1 MKCIVGLG
9 NIGKRFELT
18 KHNIGFEVIDYMLE
32 RNQFKLDKQK
42 YKGAYTIERLAGEKV
57 MFIEPMTMMN
67 LSGDAVGPLMKYYDI
82 DIDDLLVLYDDLD
95 LPQGEI
101 RLRQK
106 GSAGGHNGMK
116 SIIQALGT
124 DQFKRIRI
132 GVDRPSNGMS
142 IVDYVLQKF
151 SKQEMD
157 TMNKVIEHS
166 ARAVEDYIE
175 SSRFDRVMNEFN
187 GEVK

>member
-18 KHNIGFEVIDYMLE
+18 RHNIGFEVIDYLLE
-32 RNQFKLDKQK
+32 RNQFTLDKQK
-42 YKGAYTIERLAGEKV
+42 FKGAYTIERIAGEKV
-57 MFIEPMTMMN
+57 MFIEPLTLIN
-67 LSGDAVGPLMKYYDI
+67 LSGEAVGPLMKYYDI

-132 GVDRPSNGMS
+132 GVDRPSNGMA
-142 IVDYVLQKF
+142 IVDYVLQRF
-151 SKQEMD
+151 SDQEMK

-166 ARAVEDYIE
+166 ARAVEAFIE
-175 SSRFDRVMNEFN
+175 TSRFDNVMNEYN
-187 GEVK
+187 GEVN

>member
-124 DQFKRIRI
+124 DQVKRIRI

-166 ARAVEDYIE
+166 ARAVEAYIE